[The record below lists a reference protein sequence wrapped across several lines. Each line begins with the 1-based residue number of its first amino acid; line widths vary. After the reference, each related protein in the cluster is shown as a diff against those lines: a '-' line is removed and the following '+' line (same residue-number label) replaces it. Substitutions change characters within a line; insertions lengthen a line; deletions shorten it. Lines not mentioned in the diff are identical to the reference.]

1 MRARARVRVRVCVL
15 CVWVIK
21 RWALNWTELLQR
33 SNHGRTQIEDNHPT
47 ASDQS
52 TFASS
57 FPVKYEKGVQ
67 VIHPGR
73 IREREREREGN
84 IKREGVSQQRVEDRN
99 IVPAHSTCWLWPRF
113 LFRRFINKRM
123 VGSQRLSLYQL

>member
-1 MRARARVRVRVCVL
+1 MTVEPR
-15 CVWVIK
+15 
-21 RWALNWTELLQR
+21 
-33 SNHGRTQIEDNHPT
+33 EDNYPT

-99 IVPAHSTCWLWPRF
+99 IVPAHSTC
-113 LFRRFINKRM
+113 
-123 VGSQRLSLYQL
+123 